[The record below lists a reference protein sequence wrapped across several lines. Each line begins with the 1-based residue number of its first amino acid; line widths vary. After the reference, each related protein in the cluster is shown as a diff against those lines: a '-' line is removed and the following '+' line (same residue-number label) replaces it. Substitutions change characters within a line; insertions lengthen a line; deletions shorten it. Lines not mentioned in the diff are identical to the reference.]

1 MKTLNMIPG
10 YTPIEM
16 LQTAWQFAFQ
26 QTRLQFSMESKDI
39 FIMALAQRCHEEGL
53 DEEFAVKRLLH
64 VTPFWQYEVL
74 VRKTFHNLYESH
86 KAVPQAEYK
95 AIPYHTMQ
103 MEMMKD
109 FLRRRYRFRRNG
121 IVGGEEYV
129 ERGSYAEVLKTP
141 AANSDQWKPLTKAVL
156 NTITLQALGEGIQV
170 WDKDVR
176 RYVESTLV
184 EEYDPIADWLNA
196 LPEWDG
202 NDHVGAFAR
211 RLPTDNP
218 DWTDNFRL
226 WLRSMVAGWLMAK
239 PLHGNATVP
248 LIIGAQGDGKS
259 TFCRMILPE
268 ELRTY
273 YTDRIDF
280 TNRNEAEKALT
291 RFALINLDEYDSMTK
306 RQNAFLKHILQKADV
321 KTRKLYESIIQQR
334 KRYAAFIGTTNDPTP
349 LTDLTGSRRFMCVQT
364 SGPIDTKG
372 VVDYQQLYAQVVHEI
387 RHGCQTWFDGEHERR
402 IQEQNLAFQM
412 IDDVEEVFREL
423 YRKPRKWEA
432 GTWKSP
438 TEMVR
443 DMHRH
448 YRGVAENASSL
459 RRLGSMLKRNGF
471 EYRRTNRSMEYWV
484 IQQLLVM

>member
-1 MKTLNMIPG
+1 MKNLNMIPG

-26 QTRLQFSMESKDI
+26 QTRMQYSMENKDV
-39 FIMALAQRCHEEGL
+39 FIMTLAQRCHEEGL
-53 DEEFAVKRLLH
+53 DEEFSIKRLLH
-64 VTPFWQYEVL
+64 ITPFWQYEVL
-74 VRKTFHNLYESH
+74 VRKVFRNVYQSH
-86 KAVPQAEYK
+86 RVLPEPAFK
-95 AIPYHTMQ
+95 AIPYHTQQ

-109 FLRRRYRFRRNG
+109 FLVRRYRFRRNC

-129 ERGSYAEVLKTP
+129 ERGSYPEVLHTP

-156 NTITLQALGEGIQV
+156 NTITLQALAEGIQV

-196 LPEWDG
+196 LPDWDG
-202 NDHVGAFAR
+202 YDHVGEFAR

-218 DWTDNFRL
+218 DWADDFRL
-226 WLRSMVAGWLMAK
+226 WLRCMVSGWLKAT

-321 KTRKLYESIIQQR
+321 KTRKLYESIVQQR

-349 LTDLTGSRRFMCVQT
+349 LTDLSGSRRFMCIQT
-364 SGPIDTKG
+364 SGIIDTKG
-372 VVDYQQLYAQVVHEI
+372 IINHQQLYAQVVHEI
-387 RHGCQTWFDGEHERR
+387 RHEAQTWFDGERERR
-402 IQEQNLAFQM
+402 IQERNLAFQV
-412 IDDVEEVFREL
+412 IDDVEEVFKEL
-423 YRKPRKWEA
+423 YRKPRKWES
-432 GTWKSP
+432 GVWKSP
-438 TEMVR
+438 TEIVR
-443 DMHRH
+443 DMHKH

-459 RRLGSMLKRNGF
+459 HRLGSMLRRYGF
-471 EYRRTNRSMEYWV
+471 EYRRTSRSMEYKV
-484 IQQLLVM
+484 TSV